1 MKIIDLTW
9 FKPVK
14 NSKDTL
20 LFAEK
25 LRWRSKQPGNSFDKL
40 LPEISSMDDCHPLE
54 AGIQTPTVDNNI
66 FDDNVR
72 EEDGPISLTSKGSRK
87 SEVLT
92 TSCSNPIK
100 APLSLIQWRAVI
112 GILNCRFLGLSKN
125 SNLSRNFTTVFKIVL
140 LCYHYFENAYIFV
153 LKILYVFWFLHC
165 QGDIELNPGPK
176 NLKKTH
182 SQLVIGIL
190 VA

>member
-1 MKIIDLTW
+1 
-9 FKPVK
+9 
-14 NSKDTL
+14 
-20 LFAEK
+20 
-25 LRWRSKQPGNSFDKL
+25 
-40 LPEISSMDDCHPLE
+40 MDDCHPLE
-54 AGIQTPTVDNNI
+54 AGIQTPAVDNNI

-112 GILNCRFLGLSKN
+112 GNLNCRFLGLSKN

-153 LKILYVFWFLHC
+153 LKILYIF
-165 QGDIELNPGPK
+165 
-176 NLKKTH
+176 
-182 SQLVIGIL
+182 
-190 VA
+190 